1 MESLSYD
8 GGDDDGDDADGK
20 ADDGG
25 GDDDDGD
32 DHGDH
37 DGVGGFNDDIDDD
50 ITDSPRQPDIVSL
63 DSTTEGG
70 ELIFFSLW

>member
-1 MESLSYD
+1 MSYD
-8 GGDDDGDDADGK
+8 GSDDSGDYDED
-20 ADDGG
+20 

-32 DHGDH
+32 G
-37 DGVGGFNDDIDDD
+37 GSGGGFDDDINDD

-70 ELIFFSLW
+70 ELIYFSLW